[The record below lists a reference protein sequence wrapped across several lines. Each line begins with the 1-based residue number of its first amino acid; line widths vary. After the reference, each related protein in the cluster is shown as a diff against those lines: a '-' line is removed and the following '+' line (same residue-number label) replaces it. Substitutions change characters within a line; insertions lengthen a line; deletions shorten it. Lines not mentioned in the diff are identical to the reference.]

1 MIKLRRFVEC
11 KIFEV
16 KATIAVGRDRP
27 EFLAVALLA
36 RDLGGPIR
44 GRDLSA
50 HLLAG
55 IDVLSDRV
63 LERSVSMGLL
73 KWSEGCTEAWR
84 FAELTQAGKEA
95 IKREKILIP
104 EESVWR
110 FYYLDDPIIRDRL
123 IHFEPV
129 PTPNAREERKNL
141 KEQRQLGQKTPDDG
155 DPTPAYLKCHIE
167 KTFTSA
173 VDGTPF
179 RLQEISKTG
188 KRMPLDRL
196 TLRAEITPD
205 SRLDVALEGRLT
217 KPSRNG
223 NGRSLRVNWHFDPP
237 KGLVVAY
244 DEVWRELATQ
254 GRGREPREYGA
265 GNFVV
270 PVRFDDKLNA
280 AARNSMHMDI
290 RVSRPDLKSLG
301 LGQFEMTNLK
311 GVQIEPDTGED
322 ARQWAK
328 WLLLN
333 GMDDYKTP
341 GLIRKDEQEIHKK
354 FPNHPIPLTDPD
366 ALLRDACVATEE
378 TWSRFVLAPHDLNL
392 WRQA

>member
-1 MIKLRRFVEC
+1 MIKLRRSVEC

-36 RDLGGPIR
+36 RDLDGPIS
-44 GRDLSA
+44 GRDLSE

-73 KWSEGCTEAWR
+73 DWSEGCTEEWR
-84 FAELTQAGKEA
+84 CAELTQAGKDA

-129 PTPNAREERKNL
+129 PTPNASEERKNL
-141 KEQRQLGQKTPDDG
+141 KRQQGQRMPDRG
-155 DPTPAYLKCHIE
+155 DSTPAYLKRHVE
-167 KTFTSA
+167 KTTFTSA

-188 KRMPLDRL
+188 KRMPPERL
-196 TLRAEITPD
+196 TLHAEITPD
-205 SRLDVALEGRLT
+205 SRLDVTLKGRLT
-217 KPSRNG
+217 APSRNG
-223 NGRSLRVNWHFDPP
+223 NGRSLRVDRHFDPP
-237 KGLVVAY
+237 KGLASVAY

-254 GRGREPREYGA
+254 GRGEEPREYGA

-270 PVRFDDKLNA
+270 PVHFDENLNA

-290 RVSRPDLKSLG
+290 RVLRPDLKSLG
-301 LGQFEMTNLK
+301 LGQFDTTTLK
-311 GVQIEPDTGED
+311 EVQIEPDTGKD

-328 WLLLN
+328 WLLLD

-354 FPNHPIPLTDPD
+354 FPNHKISLTDPD
-366 ALLRDACVATEE
+366 ALLRDACDATDKP
-378 TWSRFVLAPHDLNL
+378 WSRFLLAPHDLNL
-392 WRQA
+392 WR